1 MIKYIVI
8 DDEPNPRELLI
19 FSIKSLSLPFQLVGE
34 AKSLLEGV
42 DLIRTVKPDVVFLD
56 IQMPE
61 YNGLRIK
68 SFLNEDELNFKLIF
82 VTAFDQYTIQAIRL
96 SAFDYLLKPIE
107 HFELSECM
115 ERIIKEKET
124 ENTYHQL
131 KNIENQNVLVIK
143 SHEGTY
149 FINIH
154 KIISITAD
162 GMYSKFQL
170 TDKIILSSKPLKV
183 YEQIHEK
190 LFRCHRSHIIN
201 LDHVEKLEG
210 QIVVLKDQQN
220 YPVSRNYRADLVYV
234 LKGGS
239 VNKL

>member
-19 FSIKSLSLPFQLVGE
+19 FSIESLGLPYQLVGE

-42 DLIRTVKPDVVFLD
+42 DLIRKEKPDVVFLD

-61 YNGLRIK
+61 HIGLKIK
-68 SFLNEDELNFKLIF
+68 SFLNEEEFDFKLIF
-82 VTAFDQYTIQAIRL
+82 VTAYDQYTIQAIRL

-107 HFELSECM
+107 HTELSACL
-115 ERIIKEKET
+115 ERILNEKKT
-124 ENTYHQL
+124 ENTYQQL
-131 KNIENQNVLVIK
+131 KTIENQNVIVIK

-154 KIISITAD
+154 EILSITAD

-170 TDKIILSSKPLKV
+170 KDKVILSSKPLKM
-183 YEQIHEK
+183 YEQIHVK
-190 LFRCHRSHIIN
+190 LYRCHRSHIIN
-201 LDHVEKLEG
+201 LDQIEKIEG
-210 QIVVLKDQQN
+210 QNVVLKDHQQ
-220 YPVSRNYRADLVYV
+220 YPVSRNYKTDLVEA
-234 LKGGS
+234 LKGRFDD
-239 VNKL
+239 

>member
-1 MIKYIVI
+1 MFKYIVI

-19 FSIKSLSLPFQLVGE
+19 FSIESLGLPYQLVGE
-34 AKSLLEGV
+34 ARSLLQGV
-42 DLIRTVKPDVVFLD
+42 ELIRKEKPDVVFLD

-61 YNGLRIK
+61 HIGLKIK
-68 SFLNEDELNFKLIF
+68 SFLNEDEFNFKLIF
-82 VTAFDQYTIQAIRL
+82 VTAYDQYTIQAIRL

-107 HFELSECM
+107 HTELSACL
-115 ERIIKEKET
+115 ERIIKENKT
-124 ENTYHQL
+124 ENTYQQL
-131 KNIENQNVLVIK
+131 KKIENQNVIVIK

-154 KIISITAD
+154 EIISITAD

-170 TDKIILSSKPLKV
+170 TDKVILSSKPLKV
-183 YEQIHEK
+183 YEQIHDK

-210 QIVVLKDQQN
+210 QNVVLKDHQR
-220 YPVSRNYRADLVYV
+220 YPVSRNYRTDLIEV
-234 LKGGS
+234 LKTGLDG
-239 VNKL
+239 